1 MCCSSL
7 FCLDHRRQKI
17 ARQKKGPVKS
27 QRKRDKTRVKTLR
40 ELLQRL
46 PPCLPACT
54 AAPSACSPCVEVR
67 ARPSSSRLHVRA
79 LARLITPLFTQPF
92 RAPPVVSSRQCA
104 HDRPCAAHGLA
115 RSRFVQRRS
124 PCAGKAR
131 CRREIALKDLVFRR
145 ESRLPT
151 VRGSYIRSFFFRRTR
166 ALLGFCTW
174 ATSVRVTGPISHT
187 SKRRLAAN
195 FLPSRC
201 RTSTSTLR
209 CLRRKHSSLMH

>member
-1 MCCSSL
+1 MPPKKKVPSSL
-7 FCLDHRRQKI
+7 
-17 ARQKKGPVKS
+17 
-27 QRKRDKTRVKTLR
+27 KTPR
-40 ELLQRL
+40 ELLQSL

-79 LARLITPLFTQPF
+79 LARLITPLFAQPF

-151 VRGSYIRSFFFRRTR
+151 VRGSYVRCLFRRTR
-166 ALLGFCTW
+166 ALLGFCTR
-174 ATSVRVTGPISHT
+174 ATSVRVTGPVLHT
-187 SKRRLAAN
+187 SKRHLAAN

-201 RTSTSTLR
+201 RTLR
-209 CLRRKHSSLMH
+209 CLRRKHSSVMH